1 MKEKKEFLATLLDG
15 STIIVKTHSLL
26 WAVSLLSQRNAG
38 ELKKIELME
47 GEIDEL
53 KEEKEQLQAE
63 VDRLILS

>member
-47 GEIDEL
+47 GEIDSQEF
-53 KEEKEQLQAE
+53 
-63 VDRLILS
+63 